1 MPFIEFSTAFSLD
14 FGRRRKTQLPDGLT
28 LEEILSE
35 IDVDDEEPDAPAK
48 PAPKL
53 GFQANPK
60 KCDCE
65 ECD

>member
-35 IDVDDEEPDAPAK
+35 IDVDDDEPEK
-48 PAPKL
+48 PSPKL
-53 GFQANPK
+53 GFQANPPR
-60 KCDCE
+60 E
-65 ECD
+65 E